1 MKVIVNISLKE
12 GVLDPEGQAIQDS
25 LINLDFKN
33 LKNVRTGKQIVLDF
47 TENFSKSEAIQETE
61 KMCKKL
67 LVNTVIE
74 KYKIEVLEDN

>member
-1 MKVIVNISLKE
+1 MKIVVNVSLKE

>member
-1 MKVIVNISLKE
+1 MKIVVNVSLKE

-47 TENFSKSEAIQETE
+47 TENFSKSEAIKETE

>member
-1 MKVIVNISLKE
+1 MKVLVNISLKE

>member
-1 MKVIVNISLKE
+1 MKVVVNISLKE

-47 TENFSKSEAIQETE
+47 TENFSKSEAIKETE

>member
-1 MKVIVNISLKE
+1 MKVVVNISLKE

-33 LKNVRTGKQIVLDF
+33 LKNVRTGKQIVLGF

>member
-74 KYKIEVLEDN
+74 KYKIEVHEDN

>member
-1 MKVIVNISLKE
+1 MKVVVNISLKE

-25 LINLDFKN
+25 LTNLDFKN

-74 KYKIEVLEDN
+74 KYKIEVLEYN

>member
-1 MKVIVNISLKE
+1 MKIVVNVSLKE

-25 LINLDFKN
+25 LLNLDFKN

>member
-1 MKVIVNISLKE
+1 MKVVVNISLKE

-25 LINLDFKN
+25 LLNLDFKN

-67 LVNTVIE
+67 LINTVIE

>member
-1 MKVIVNISLKE
+1 MKVVVNISLKE

>member
-1 MKVIVNISLKE
+1 MKVVVNISLKE

-61 KMCKKL
+61 KMCEKL